1 MLTTHLAHLVQG
13 FLEAPPTPTPTSTA
27 PTGGGTLN
35 TDGIKNF
42 FAFQVAPI
50 LLGVLGLVILGRAQ
64 RGDVSRVL
72 TSSVIAI
79 IGLVFMAGAPIL
91 WFFGD
96 SIAKVLFH

>member
-1 MLTTHLAHLVQG
+1 MLTTQLLHTVQG
-13 FLEAPPTPTPTSTA
+13 FLEAPPSPNATTPA

-35 TDGIKNF
+35 TDGIKTF

-50 LLGVLGLVILGRAQ
+50 LLGVLGVIFLGRAQ

-72 TSSVIAI
+72 TSSVIAV
-79 IGLVFMAGAPIL
+79 IGLVFMAGAPVL